1 MKKVPSF
8 NYSFLAILT
17 TSIGFYSCEA
27 PPKETTKPWPVQIT
41 QTSESTE
48 PVIKEKPAVAE
59 KTDETEVDHLRQ
71 RLVEAYTTYWPLIS
85 SEHQHAQLPE
95 VLGDSMDAL
104 RVFGVE
110 RVGVFL
116 RDGEA
121 TEEELQLVVD
131 RLNDKSPKVRLAV
144 AKLLAEI
151 HVPGLQEHVAKSLT
165 LETDNKV
172 VQEELVYFQTNPHI
186 DAIRPTAIRLLQ
198 NPNGNAGETLVALLK
213 NITVDQSTAREILD
227 ATKHARRVSDSP
239 SLITIE
245 AMLGNRST
253 QKRLVYLLNSN
264 NELIRT
270 AVAEGFASSGFAEPL
285 IQRANDPSM
294 YMYAL
299 SALQKKSGLD
309 SFQQLLELR
318 VPDDSSWNT
327 TAIEIATSL
336 STTDLGRV
344 DDILKR
350 KEELDDLRLAILSTA
365 WRNSLDK
372 SIGDKKAIAKRIVPL
387 MIEFNDAVGAL
398 QLLNEFDDSV
408 QDDDII
414 ALRFTSAINA
424 LSWSDAADARPEPAI
439 WISAWQE
446 MIDQNPA
453 TAEAI
458 KKQIIQRYSEQLNP
472 EQMELLGITIDN
484 TLTEEPKQ

>member
-1 MKKVPSF
+1 MKKAPWHNYFFLVVPP
-8 NYSFLAILT
+8 I
-17 TSIGFYSCEA
+17 SIGLYSCEA
-27 PPKETTKPWPVQIT
+27 PPKETTEPWPVQIT
-41 QTSESTE
+41 QTSETAAPTLQKKHAE
-48 PVIKEKPAVAE
+48 PEN
-59 KTDETEVDHLRQ
+59 TDQAEVDHLRL

-85 SEHQHAQLPE
+85 SEHQHAQLPD

-131 RLNDKSPKVRLAV
+131 RLNDKSPSVRLAV

-151 HVPGLQEHVAKSLT
+151 HVPGLREHVAKSLAT
-165 LETDNKV
+165 ESDNNV

-186 DAIRPTAIRLLQ
+186 DAIKPTTTRLLQ

-213 NITVDQSTAREILD
+213 HIHVDQSTAHEILE
-227 ATKHARRVSDSP
+227 ATKRARRVSDSP

-245 AMLGNRST
+245 AMLGSRT
-253 QKRLVYLLNSN
+253 TKERLVYLLNSN
-264 NELIRT
+264 NELIRI

-285 IQRANDPSM
+285 IRRANDPSM

-299 SALQKKSGLD
+299 AALQKKSGLD

-318 VPDDSSWNT
+318 VPDDSNWD
-327 TAIEIATSL
+327 AAALEIATSL
-336 STTDLGRV
+336 STTDLVRV
-344 DDILKR
+344 DDILER

-365 WRNSLDK
+365 WRNSHDK
-372 SIGDKKAIAKRIVPL
+372 SVGDKKAIAKRIVPL

-408 QDDDII
+408 HDDDIL
-414 ALRFTSAINA
+414 ALRFTAAINA
-424 LSWSDAADARPEPAI
+424 LSWSDAADARPEPAV
-439 WISAWQE
+439 WISAWE
-446 MIDQNPA
+446 KMIDQNPA

-458 KKQIIQRYSEQLNP
+458 KKQILQRYRDQLNP
-472 EQMELLGITIDN
+472 EQMELLGITNDD
-484 TLTEEPKQ
+484 TLIEEPTQ